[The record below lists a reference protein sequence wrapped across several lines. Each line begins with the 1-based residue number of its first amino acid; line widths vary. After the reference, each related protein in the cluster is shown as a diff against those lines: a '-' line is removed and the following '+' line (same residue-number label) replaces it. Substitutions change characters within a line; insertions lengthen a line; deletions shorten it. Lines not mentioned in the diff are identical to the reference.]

1 MKINIKIFTPSY
13 HEMFLTEHEKPRIL
27 STEEISLRDIWAL
40 RKNENKTLVLL
51 KIISNMDATFLQYV
65 P

>member
-1 MKINIKIFTPSY
+1 MKNHEFFLPSRYPYGIFGRL
-13 HEMFLTEHEKPRIL
+13 E
-27 STEEISLRDIWAL
+27 
-40 RKNENKTLVLL
+40 KNENKTLVLL